1 MNEKEYLI
9 LIDADTRK
17 RHYHAIEVGK
27 IIRFMVQLEVKLDA
41 TWKEVVR
48 YDCAHDYV
56 HKDCY
61 NIRGTSRKIRL
72 NLEYED
78 ALTFADEDIDDNWQI
93 YRERFLRG
101 EFP

>member
-1 MNEKEYLI
+1 VNEKEYLI
-9 LIDADTRK
+9 LLDADTRK

-27 IIRFMVQLEVKLDA
+27 IIRFMVQLEVKMDA

-56 HKDCY
+56 HKDC
-61 NIRGTSRKIRL
+61 
-72 NLEYED
+72 D

>member
-1 MNEKEYLI
+1 
-9 LIDADTRK
+9 
-17 RHYHAIEVGK
+17 
-27 IIRFMVQLEVKLDA
+27 MVQLEVKLDA
-41 TWKEVVR
+41 TWEEVVR

-61 NIRGTSRKIRL
+61 NIRGRSRKIRL

-78 ALTFADEDIDDNWQI
+78 ALIFADEDIDDNWQI

>member
-9 LIDADTRK
+9 LLAADTRK
-17 RHYHAIEVGK
+17 RHYHAMEAEK
-27 IIRFMVQLEVKLDA
+27 IIRFMVQLEVKMGA
-41 TWKEVVR
+41 FWKEVVR

-61 NIRGTSRKIRL
+61 NRKGKSRKIRL
-72 NLEYED
+72 NLKYQD

-93 YRERFLRG
+93 YRQRFLG
-101 EFP
+101 GQFP

>member
-1 MNEKEYLI
+1 
-9 LIDADTRK
+9 
-17 RHYHAIEVGK
+17 
-27 IIRFMVQLEVKLDA
+27 MVQLEVKVGA
-41 TWKEVVR
+41 AWKEVVR

-61 NIRGTSRKIRL
+61 NIKGRSRKIRL
-72 NLEYED
+72 NLKYQD

-93 YRERFLRG
+93 YHERFLKG